1 MGGIAGMLILSGVVR
16 NAALGAALLNRGW
29 EYRVPLSGG
38 GPSHVVLRHQ
48 FSRMGTLQET
58 PARV

>member
-1 MGGIAGMLILSGVVR
+1 MLILYGVGR
-16 NAALGAALLNRGW
+16 NAALGAALLNRAVGIP
-29 EYRVPLSGG
+29 VPLIGG
-38 GPSHVVLRHQ
+38 GVAHVVLRHQ